1 MDKQRRKE
9 LIGEYKTRRS
19 EMGVVAYVCTETGE
33 MFLSAAKDTKADI
46 NSTLTKLESGF
57 HPNKRLLELW
67 NEYGR
72 EGFDISVAET
82 LEYKDGVE
90 DYAEDLEVLR
100 DEVLEHHP
108 GAQKVWR

>member
-1 MDKQRRKE
+1 M
-9 LIGEYKTRRS
+9 
-19 EMGVVAYVCTETGE
+19 
-33 MFLSAAKDTKADI
+33 
-46 NSTLTKLESGF
+46 
-57 HPNKRLLELW
+57 ELW